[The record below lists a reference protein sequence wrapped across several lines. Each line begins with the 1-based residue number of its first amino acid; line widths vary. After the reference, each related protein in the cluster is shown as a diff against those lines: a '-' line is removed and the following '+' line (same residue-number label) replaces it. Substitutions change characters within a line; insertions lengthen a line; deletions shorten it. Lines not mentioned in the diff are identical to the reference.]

1 MAKVWVLDTETKG
14 TGANVVPLE
23 KLQRRPEP
31 PSRPAPKRPAPPDG
45 QTPRK
50 PRPPKPRVEPE
61 RTATALP
68 PGHVRK
74 NATGELGKVLAV
86 DARAGTATVR
96 WLKSGSSS
104 TVPLSAIS
112 RR

>member
-1 MAKVWVLDTETKG
+1 MAKTWVLDTETKG

-23 KLQRRPEP
+23 KVQRRPEDAP
-31 PSRPAPKRPAPPDG
+31 ERRAPRPKRPAPSGESAP
-45 QTPRK
+45 PRR
-50 PRPPKPRVEPE
+50 PRAEPE

-74 NATGELGKVLAV
+74 NSTGELGKVLAV
-86 DARAGTATVR
+86 DAKAGTATVR
-96 WLKSGSSS
+96 WLKSGASS

>member
-1 MAKVWVLDTETKG
+1 MAKTWVLDTETKG

-23 KLQRRPEP
+23 RVQRRPEP
-31 PSRPAPKRPAPPDG
+31 PDAPPKRPKRPAPTG
-45 QTPRK
+45 RRTPR
-50 PRPPKPRVEPE
+50 PRVEPE
-61 RTATALP
+61 RSTTALP

-74 NATGELGKVLAV
+74 KSTGELGKVLAV
-86 DARAGTATVR
+86 DAKAGTATVR
-96 WLKSGSSS
+96 WLKSGASS